1 MSEMEKR
8 EEIFRYDSMST
19 EELQEILRK
28 HAHGELDTEPDT
40 QELFEI
46 MEVVSVRRQKLE
58 PQAFRADEEAYA
70 EFCEHYMPKEDK
82 ETPPKVIKFPK
93 RVLKT
98 VAAVLAVVLIL
109 AVGTTV
115 TAEALHI
122 DIWGKFASWTKDIFQ
137 FTDLPQGTT
146 AANPEEEYNAELKSL
161 QDVMDQFKI
170 SEKLAP
176 TWMPEG
182 YKSKDLKVVNTPRA
196 LNINA
201 VYEKEDEMLII
212 KIRQMI
218 GVPANQVE
226 KNDDLL
232 EVYVVD
238 GVEYY
243 IFSNTETLQAA
254 WSLGEFECII
264 TGEITLEE
272 MKMMIDSIN
281 I

>member
-8 EEIFRYDSMST
+8 EEISRYDSMST

-28 HAHGELDTEPDT
+28 HAHGELETEPDT

-46 MEVVSVRRQKLE
+46 MEVLAVRRQQQE
-58 PQAFRADEEAYA
+58 PQAFRSDEEAFA
-70 EFCEHYMPKEDK
+70 EFCEHYMPKENQ
-82 ETPPKVIKFPK
+82 ETRPKVIRFHN

-109 AVGTTV
+109 AVGTSV

-122 DIWGKFASWTKDIFQ
+122 DIWGKFANWTKEIFQ

-146 AANPEEEYNAELKSL
+146 PVNPEQEYNVELKSL
-161 QDVMDQFKI
+161 QDALNKVNI
-170 SEKLAP
+170 SQKLTP

-182 YKSKDLKVVNTPRA
+182 YINKDLKVTETPRVRSVG
-196 LNINA
+196 A
-201 VYEKEDEMLII
+201 VYEKNDEQLII
-212 KIRQMI
+212 KIRQTI
-218 GVPANQVE
+218 GVQAPQVE
-226 KNDDLL
+226 KNEDFL
-232 EVYVVD
+232 ELYVVD

-254 WSLGEFECII
+254 WSIGEFECII
-264 TGEITLEE
+264 GGNITLEE
-272 MKMMIDSIN
+272 MKRMIDSIT
-281 I
+281 